1 MAQFGHVQKLHIKTP
16 ASGSW
21 DDTLQPLYLEYS
33 VDGTTW
39 IPIASS
45 FPSTTKHDGTT
56 LTSTEYNRARDYIIH
71 RGTTSGYKSAHAK
84 GTNTSYEWVHY
95 FRQQLKDWGIPY
107 TTVSNNPSIVATDEE
122 YVMYMMNTPIITWK
136 QDSNSAYY
144 DILGIPKDATHLR
157 IWTDYNRANLGL
169 EMNGTTLTD
178 ASFNMFFPGQTSPD
192 HSTDE
197 FNYSI
202 ISLSGVTLNGN
213 NHTPLLDS
221 KGDWDLIK
229 IFEGEG
235 TYDMLGYSVFV
246 DSTYAIVGMPDDDDN
261 GTTTGA
267 THIYKK
273 DESGNWTFT
282 KKITG
287 SSDTYANYHGQAVS
301 ITDDYALVSG
311 QQGLDSKPRV
321 YLYKNSSDTWTEE
334 KIFTVSDENYP
345 NNQIQSSIVFG
356 DYVVIGDYY
365 DDASGNLAGAVY
377 VFKKDEGGADNWGQL
392 KKIIASDGSA
402 DSRFGK
408 TVNIN
413 DTYLIAGAYTETNG
427 KGTDAGSA
435 YIFKRDEGGTDN
447 WGQLKKLLPSDGED
461 YGHFGAYDV
470 KITNN
475 YAVVAAS
482 NRDGGVTNT
491 AAAYIFKKDE
501 GGSDN
506 WGEVKK
512 ISIKNANKLTESHYG
527 NLSYPAGSGNTAK
540 AGLNLSMNDKYLVMG
555 ALLDLNSCGSVNI
568 YANDDDNW
576 SLVKKLTSFLPAQYN
591 FFGISVSINEQND
604 ILIGE
609 PHTLNRKGRV
619 YFYNNTADSNYWV
632 TNTIS
637 ETTNLTNVD
646 NEFSVA
652 MKPARDIFNG
662 NTITLTGIT
671 GTQTTDNA
679 SFDVVYNGRA
689 LNSTAKGAWT
699 QSTGTLSIVIDSDI
713 CGNTDLSFNFT
724 IKNGTV
730 GRFNGVKARIEVDG
744 DNLIPATSFST
755 EILKYDQPTSEDQPD
770 TPPPPTILDIF
781 SNDGAFCAL
790 KTDGTVQCWGHSD
803 FGSNPP
809 TDISNVKD
817 IFCSSKT
824 FTALTR
830 NNVLI
835 TWGNDNDGSGNNITN
850 VNISKKLQPNR
861 MYGNAVI
868 SNVKKHNL
876 EMSNNYKFNSHSYD
890 RPMTQILR
898 ETDYDFKNSF
908 SKATLEKINNISLT
922 NGEIKAESMPVLTDK
937 SDITRH
943 KILDTIFSNI
953 TDVSFNINTVEIGL
967 EDKLTKT
974 KTKVFKSNQTMNL
987 TNSSTDISTEQAVYS
1002 NLSDLSD
1009 NITVNMNDSVSFKVT
1024 RTTGKGL
1031 VGKYNVDVLAGKMV
1045 VYGRH
1050 YGTIEF
1056 GTSDLQLGPYEDGD
1070 EVYINNDKFYF
1081 GGFGCN
1087 KINRSTSNTNKYL
1100 SIITCMEA
1108 CAVLFQ
1114 NGSVKCFG
1122 KTGYTTTSL
1131 GLDSGVV
1138 KVIGGS
1144 KSFMALKSDG
1154 SVVVWGNETS
1164 YFNNKKNTHIHKN
1177 LTTGSRTTVTFD
1189 NTRLL
1194 ANDCID
1200 IYFGGSR
1207 RLMYDAYY
1215 IKKKDGSVV
1224 VIGEATGSSSYY
1236 TVLKGFL
1243 QESDPDYLL
1252 KNSKVDVTGGKFY
1265 GLSDII
1271 STSVEDMSS
1280 RYFSIN
1286 YNGKIITWGGFAG
1299 YEHSPYNGTY
1309 GNNIENIRYG
1319 INGTWGASTNKV
1331 ENSQQNLTIDT
1342 MPPVSKVFMSYSYG
1356 AGILNN
1362 GKVCFWGDSHYAWK
1376 QNTDNTINTTDPLTL
1391 GLWDKLQNNTIVDA
1405 VDSYRDIAFL
1415 DISGGVYISGN
1426 IYFTYV
1432 PTTSEVSSYGV
1443 STSMQ
1448 YDISQ
1453 NVVKIISNNNR
1464 GFAFLKSDNTAVVY
1478 RYMDSDISD
1487 YIPEKFLPSV
1497 TINRRRSS
1505 HLYTTILV
1513 TDIENIYNAGRHSF
1527 MLVNKSGEG
1536 FIINCYNSSSGFQN
1550 ENRTIIDIGK
1560 TIGGSITGIKRVY
1573 TNGNATCILKH
1584 DDTVVQFLGGYYTDL
1599 NTITKKNEINL
1610 SSAICGCDYNHYQ
1623 WGINGIYNGGNGK
1636 GGCVLN
1642 GDGSKNVLEN
1652 VKQIIPITGF
1662 EIPNDQDG
1670 GSGGFIA
1677 VINDGT
1683 NEYIAVWG
1691 CTRLSKKYFE
1701 YNNNCT
1707 GYDGTWVENTE
1718 ATNYIDVSQNFT
1730 NANISNVIL
1739 NQLMSNHKNI
1749 YPSVSNQFKN
1759 FYPELYKYEF
1769 NANIIKLT
1777 VENEKFLFN
1786 NSTASYTFEMGKT
1799 YYFDTSDSSNIN
1811 NRMKVSYS
1819 YNTYDS
1825 DSAVQFLT
1833 PGQKDSFIRF
1843 IKMKEQVYFYCDI
1856 SGIGMGSHYNQNS
1869 NPTVLDNVSTV
1880 FGGNTERDLLLQY
1893 TGISGDTI
1901 PDASFNTI
1909 TIDTEQKKKAVMEA
1923 LFTVLN
1929 ENMYKTKKD
1938 IFGYQKSAIG
1948 IASPLLYSNIMN
1960 VINASPV
1967 KRGVYIKGESSW
1979 SGYTELSLYPMNECL
1994 YVNMHDKDDNIYLSI
2009 ASEFGY
2015 SGVTGEIAFLI
2026 TRTTESNV
2034 TAQYSIEF
2042 ISTFNTVYTSAAN
2055 FNTSN
2060 NSGYFLENDVMDING
2075 IEITFTLSG
2084 LITKGSAKKY
2094 TNIITTVNSDDKFVF
2109 NGEVTKPPSFEYDK
2123 NYKFDVSDS
2132 SNSGYALKFSKT
2144 NSTTSY
2150 NTLSFGTPGTANS
2163 FVTFTPGSFSEAYV
2177 FCSNNGIN
2185 MGSLYNPM
2193 LLNNG
2198 ISKTNLETVE
2208 TDSIDANI
2216 TVPSGFYDNLSGLD
2230 NADKARQ
2237 KNRRRHQFLRT
2248 IFASNQDNTTLET
2261 TKTNLGFTASY
2272 KKTDYKVFNPK
2283 LTSGIVNINLNTDSD
2298 LTNTKGFYSALEDG
2312 DYALITNSSGSI
2324 TLKVSRTATDGNS
2337 SGVYY
2342 VENNEN
2348 GGTLIINKTNS
2359 VTYKLDSNPAGP
2371 FKDGDSATINYIP
2384 LVFGGIGDGSSTNPS
2399 EDISKPVLVETFD
2412 TIENRIPILPTRA
2425 GFIGIASDGNV
2436 YGWGGSNNNHLP
2448 PGDPDGDYSTDSR
2461 ITINDISFAKVI
2473 SDTVLYIDN
2482 NGYPKKMSGSYF
2494 SLTSQYNV
2502 WWDGTDVS
2510 SNLTDLSGVVDMVVG
2525 NTESKHCAIL
2535 LRNDGS
2541 VAFWSEDNQP
2551 AGASGYSFFGESCY
2565 PLIDSSH
2572 TNFSK
2577 VIKIVYVTGDFV
2589 LLRENGTVAFIQ
2601 VRTNAWASSEHLIK
2615 GIYWHNSGSSRTGG
2629 SLTLD
2634 NTLGDSQSLTVARNI
2649 FGKVVDIQARGADWN
2664 DRFGV
2669 CLINDK
2675 GQAFIITGNTWS
2687 AQSHYWWKAVTP
2699 ILPHKSVSYDL
2710 NSPYFK
2716 KTIKFHT
2723 FYEWHLQEFEDGT
2736 TAVPYY
2742 YYAKTG
2748 QHNSSTDPYATMG
2761 DYKYFND
2768 VFDGELNSD
2777 RNGFNLYNAKLGV
2790 SAPMKKYFGPLILL
2804 HDDTIVPGIAFG
2816 KTSNGSVNSYNKY
2829 NYWNDETYGIY
2840 GTNNG
2845 YSTNEYPAY
2854 GDISNVKSI
2863 HHGKATGTMYTDWV
2877 ILLKNGN
2884 VLTWGKNDIANSR
2897 DVSNQLVNVTKI
2909 VCSWN
2914 SAAALKSD
2922 GSVVVWG
2929 KTDEGG
2935 TFDANTAGSTSTMSN
2950 NTLSSGVIDL
2960 FSSKYGFTAVK
2971 SDGIILWGKYKNY
2984 YDDTDN
2990 ITWSTNSK
2998 YVFHSDDNSSYI
3010 KTTGGYFDNTGYNKN
3025 NKRNYPL
3032 YSTTAAQ
3039 DTIISQIRSLGVS
3052 STNIN
3057 SLRASTIVGDIN
3069 SVFIPSTIFSSG
3081 DKDDIRNFLI
3091 DFIFSISDKQTKFSK
3106 ETTILSLENKIN
3118 KDVIDIIKPNLGY
3131 IELLDYKYIFKGFY
3145 SKMVEND
3152 YIVLKVPNDDLFF
3165 KITKNAADYT
3175 IEKISGTV
3183 DLSLNKVSPYNE
3195 DSSIEI
3201 NGFKIK
3207 LIDGVMDG
3215 SDEVVQKYNCI
3226 ETTLGGSAY
3235 LNKKE
3240 GRVITWGNRD
3250 HGGYSHDD
3258 FHGTGRNAI
3267 TAYNNPGAS
3276 LSSGVVSIAASMQ
3289 GFAALKDDGSVVV
3302 WGQTTSGGGNLL
3314 GTSEAG
3320 PGMAENLT
3328 SGVVSVHGCSYGLGA
3343 LKSNGDFYCWGF
3355 SSRVGVNG
3363 RATYPSGQFPVKNV
3377 AKVYPSYHGFM
3388 LIKTDG
3394 SLSGIGGSSM
3404 GHNPVNLSNSTM
3416 YQINDFTL
3424 NQFTDNDALQNVEK
3438 VYASKERHVAIL
3450 NDASDNQIKI
3460 IGSSNDSICFTND
3473 FKTRRWKSVTV
3484 SDHNKFAALDVS
3496 GGVVAWGDSDI
3507 VGGTLSN
3514 PTSGQWMDISGDVSA
3529 NVVRVM
3535 ANKWAWMCLRSDNV
3549 LVGIRSGSTSGNGW
3563 KCYDFENTDNSYK
3576 KPPSEYIISKYKL
3589 RNIKDIFS
3597 SEGGF
3602 GAIDV
3607 SDNVMCWGYN
3617 TGDHVNEVPLG
3628 SLNKIYGGDLSGNDI
3643 SKNRPVALFSN
3654 GLSWCCLKEDET
3666 IVTWDRANSSNQDHG
3681 SNHLHST
3688 YGVNGTMWGG
3698 NGSGGGIRNGD
3709 GSITK
3714 TGNVKNVVVQ
3724 NTYYTTRGFV
3734 AIQED
3739 PSGNQSC
3746 VGWGGYSGQR
3756 YNYSTPDND
3765 ERSFRHIVD
3774 QLTSHSPYQF
3784 GLENNGSCPDNRW
3797 VWLRSN
3803 RTNLHEYEEGGKN
3816 LTGNP
3821 TGFGE
3826 VATLIEVYDVADVEA
3841 DASNS
3846 GVDIS
3851 AIEQLKENKLSEDV
3865 DETSAS
3871 IPTEN
3876 SVLSGT
3882 LKTEGKTPKE
3892 IRKQRTNILKL
3903 AFANNPK
3910 RTKFKIDSSTLGFN
3924 STTTKRKKSNY
3935 VVYKVSFGKVTIDLK
3950 EDKTLD
3956 ENTGFFVAM
3965 EAGNEATLKSDTGDF
3980 KITQSETDFEDG
3992 SSKFFV
3998 EGVGGTLSRIVNY
4011 ESKTY
4016 DDKSSPQGPFK
4027 EGDSATI
4034 NGVHIDFGSISEGT
4048 GNYSFGDP
4056 YIKPIFGGISK
4067 LPDEKAYYRLF
4078 EGKDL
4083 FINCYVN
4090 KISPEKQEYMEKWFY
4105 NKTGYDS
4112 KLLGFVTSGFFYN
4125 EIFISSENKTML
4137 LDFEKA
4143 IIDMDSE
4150 DANHFKIE
4158 NNYEREKENKY
4169 LLNAKCNKYSISW
4182 PHETYNNI
4190 KFIVKIYENPQID
4203 NAISIEVESN
4213 VSKCKGLLVRN
4224 YKPNLMKLTDIKTLK
4239 SKKLNRRLKRAK
4251 NKYATKA
4258 IKKKNEVWVKM

>member
-1 MAQFGHVQKLHIKTP
+1 
-16 ASGSW
+16 
-21 DDTLQPLYLEYS
+21 
-33 VDGTTW
+33 
-39 IPIASS
+39 
-45 FPSTTKHDGTT
+45 
-56 LTSTEYNRARDYIIH
+56 
-71 RGTTSGYKSAHAK
+71 
-84 GTNTSYEWVHY
+84 
-95 FRQQLKDWGIPY
+95 
-107 TTVSNNPSIVATDEE
+107 
-122 YVMYMMNTPIITWK
+122 
-136 QDSNSAYY
+136 
-144 DILGIPKDATHLR
+144 
-157 IWTDYNRANLGL
+157 
-169 EMNGTTLTD
+169 
-178 ASFNMFFPGQTSPD
+178 
-192 HSTDE
+192 
-197 FNYSI
+197 
-202 ISLSGVTLNGN
+202 
-213 NHTPLLDS
+213 
-221 KGDWDLIK
+221 
-229 IFEGEG
+229 
-235 TYDMLGYSVFV
+235 
-246 DSTYAIVGMPDDDDN
+246 
-261 GTTTGA
+261 
-267 THIYKK
+267 
-273 DESGNWTFT
+273 
-282 KKITG
+282 
-287 SSDTYANYHGQAVS
+287 
-301 ITDDYALVSG
+301 
-311 QQGLDSKPRV
+311 
-321 YLYKNSSDTWTEE
+321 
-334 KIFTVSDENYP
+334 
-345 NNQIQSSIVFG
+345 
-356 DYVVIGDYY
+356 
-365 DDASGNLAGAVY
+365 
-377 VFKKDEGGADNWGQL
+377 
-392 KKIIASDGSA
+392 
-402 DSRFGK
+402 
-408 TVNIN
+408 
-413 DTYLIAGAYTETNG
+413 
-427 KGTDAGSA
+427 
-435 YIFKRDEGGTDN
+435 
-447 WGQLKKLLPSDGED
+447 
-461 YGHFGAYDV
+461 
-470 KITNN
+470 
-475 YAVVAAS
+475 
-482 NRDGGVTNT
+482 
-491 AAAYIFKKDE
+491 
-501 GGSDN
+501 
-506 WGEVKK
+506 
-512 ISIKNANKLTESHYG
+512 
-527 NLSYPAGSGNTAK
+527 
-540 AGLNLSMNDKYLVMG
+540 
-555 ALLDLNSCGSVNI
+555 
-568 YANDDDNW
+568 
-576 SLVKKLTSFLPAQYN
+576 
-591 FFGISVSINEQND
+591 
-604 ILIGE
+604 
-609 PHTLNRKGRV
+609 
-619 YFYNNTADSNYWV
+619 SNYWV

-646 NEFSVA
+646 NEISVA

-755 EILKYDQPTSEDQPD
+755 EILKYDQPTPEDQPA

-790 KTDGTVQCWGHSD
+790 KTDGTVQCWGHND

-835 TWGNDNDGSGNNITN
+835 TWGNDNDGSGNKITN
-850 VNISKKLQPNR
+850 VNISKKMQPNR
-861 MYGNAVI
+861 MYGEAVI

-876 EMSNNYKFNSHSYD
+876 EMSNNYKFNSNSYD

-898 ETDYDFKNSF
+898 KTDYDFKNSF
-908 SKATLEKINNISLT
+908 SKETLEKINNISLT

-937 SDITRH
+937 GDITRH

-1024 RTTGKGL
+1024 RTTEKGV
-1031 VGKYNVDVLAGKMV
+1031 VGKYIVDVLAGKMV

-1087 KINRSTSNTNKYL
+1087 KINRSTTNTNKYL

-1122 KTGYTTTSL
+1122 KTGYDTTGL

-1138 KVIGGS
+1138 KLIGGS
-1144 KSFMALKSDG
+1144 KSFMALKSNG
-1154 SVVVWGNETS
+1154 SVVVWGNENS
-1164 YFNNKKNTHIHKN
+1164 YFNNKKNKHVHRN

-1194 ANDCID
+1194 AGDCID

-1207 RLMYDAYY
+1207 RLYYDAYY
-1215 IKKKDGSVV
+1215 IKKKDGSIV
-1224 VIGEATGSSSYY
+1224 VIGDCTGSNSYY

-1243 QESDPDYLL
+1243 EEFDPDYLL

-1265 GLSDII
+1265 GLGDIL

-1286 YNGKIITWGGFAG
+1286 YNGKIITWGGFSG
-1299 YEHSPYNGTY
+1299 YDSSPYNGNY

-1319 INGTWGASTNKV
+1319 INGTWGESTNKV

-1376 QNTDNTINTTDPLTL
+1376 QNADNTINTTDTLTL

-1405 VDSYRDIAFL
+1405 VDSHKDIAFL

-1426 IYFTYV
+1426 TYFTYV
-1432 PTTSEVSSYGV
+1432 PTTSEVSTYGV

-1464 GFAFLKSDNTAVVY
+1464 GFAFLRSDNTAVVY
-1478 RYMDSDISD
+1478 RYMNTDISV
-1487 YIPEKFLPSV
+1487 YIPEKFLSSV
-1497 TINRRRSS
+1497 TIKRRRSD
-1505 HLYTTILV
+1505 HRYTTILV
-1513 TDIENIYNAGRHSF
+1513 TDIENIYNSGRHSF
-1527 MLVNKSGEG
+1527 MLVSKSGEG

-1599 NTITKKNEINL
+1599 NTIVKKNEINL
-1610 SSAICGCDYNHYQ
+1610 SSAMCGSDYNHYQ

-1636 GGCVLN
+1636 GGSILN
-1642 GDGSKNVLEN
+1642 GDGSKRVLEN
-1652 VKQIIPITGF
+1652 VKQIIPIIGF
-1662 EIPNDQDG
+1662 EIPNDKQG

-1677 VINDGT
+1677 IINDGT

-1691 CTRLSKKYFE
+1691 CTRLSKKHFDFD
-1701 YNNNCT
+1701 NNCNSYPANGQWT
-1707 GYDGTWVENTE
+1707 ENTDP
-1718 ATNYIDVSQNFT
+1718 TNYIDVSQNFT
-1730 NANISNVIL
+1730 NANISNVVL
-1739 NQLMSNHKNI
+1739 NQLMNNQKNL
-1749 YPSVSNQFKN
+1749 YPPVSNQFKN

-1769 NANIIKLT
+1769 NANIITLT
-1777 VENEKFLFN
+1777 VANDKFLFN

-1825 DSAVQFLT
+1825 GSAVQFLT

-1843 IKMKEQVYFYCDI
+1843 INMKEQVYFYCDI

-1893 TGISGDTI
+1893 TGISGDII

-1909 TIDTEQKKKAVMEA
+1909 IIDTEQKKKAVMEA

-1979 SGYTELSLYPMNECL
+1979 SGYTELSLYPTNECL

-2015 SGVTGEIAFLI
+2015 SGVTGEIAFFI
-2026 TRTTESNV
+2026 TRTTES
-2034 TAQYSIEF
+2034 TAAAQYTIEF

-2060 NSGYFLENDVMDING
+2060 NTGYFLENDVMDING

-2084 LITKGSAKKY
+2084 LITKGSAKQY
-2094 TNIITTVNSDDKFVF
+2094 TNIITTVNSDGKFVF
-2109 NGEVTKPPSFEYDK
+2109 NGEVTKPPSLEYDK

-2132 SNSGYALKFSKT
+2132 SNSGYALKFSTT

-2150 NTLSFGTPGTANS
+2150 NTLSFGTPGTTNS
-2163 FVTFTPGSFSEAYV
+2163 YVTFTPGSFSEAYV

-2198 ISKTNLETVE
+2198 ISKTNLENIE
-2208 TDSIDANI
+2208 ADSIDANI
-2216 TVPSGFYDNLSGLD
+2216 NVPSGFYDNLSGLD
-2230 NADKARQ
+2230 DADKARQ

-2248 IFASNQDNTTLET
+2248 IFASNQDNSTLET
-2261 TKTNLGFTASY
+2261 TKTNLGFTESY
-2272 KKTDYKVFNPK
+2272 KKTNYKVFNPK

-2312 DYALITNSSGSI
+2312 DYALITNSSGTI
-2324 TLKVSRTATDGNS
+2324 TLKVSRTSTDGNS

-2342 VENNEN
+2342 VENNET
-2348 GGTLIINKTNS
+2348 GGTLIVNKTNS
-2359 VTYKLDSNPAGP
+2359 LTYKSETNPAGP

-2399 EDISKPVLVETFD
+2399 EDISEPVIVETFD
-2412 TIENRIPILPTRA
+2412 TVEDRIHILPTKS

-2448 PGDPDGDYSTDSR
+2448 PGDPDGDYSNDSR

-2473 SDTVLYIDN
+2473 RDTVLYVDH
-2482 NGYPKKMSGSYF
+2482 NGSPKKMSGSYF
-2494 SLTSQYNV
+2494 SLTSQHNV

-2510 SNLTDLSGVVDMVVG
+2510 SNLTDLSGVVDMVLG
-2525 NTESKHCAIL
+2525 NTESEQCAIL

-2541 VAFWSEDNQP
+2541 VAFWCDDDP
-2551 AGASGYSFFGESCY
+2551 AGGGTGNDFYSTDCY

-2572 TNFSK
+2572 ANFSK
-2577 VIKIVYVTGDFV
+2577 IIKIIYITGHFV
-2589 LLRENGTVAFIQ
+2589 LLRENGTLAFIQ
-2601 VRTNAWASSEHLIK
+2601 VRDTATWSAEHLIED
-2615 GIYWHNSGSSRTGG
+2615 GIYWHNSGSTSTGG
-2629 SLTLD
+2629 SLTLE

-2649 FGKVVDIQARGADWN
+2649 FGKVVDIQTRGSDWN
-2664 DRFGV
+2664 HAFGV
-2669 CLINDK
+2669 CIINDK
-2675 GQAFIITGNTWS
+2675 GQGFIVVGTSNSSMG
-2687 AQSHYWWKAVTP
+2687 HYWWKSVSLV
-2699 ILPHKSVSYDL
+2699 LPHKSISYDL
-2710 NSPYFK
+2710 DSPYFK
-2716 KTIKFHT
+2716 KTVKFHT
-2723 FYEWHLQEFEDGT
+2723 FYEWHLQEFADGT
-2736 TAVPYY
+2736 TAIPYY
-2742 YYAKTG
+2742 YYAKVG
-2748 QHNSSTDPYATMG
+2748 QNYSSSNPYATMG

-2768 VFDGELNSD
+2768 VLDGELNSD

-2816 KTSNGSVNSYNKY
+2816 KTTGGSVNVDNKY

-2845 YSTNEYPAY
+2845 YVANEYPAY

-2863 HHGKATGTMYTDWV
+2863 HHGKVLVQYGEKYTDWV
-2877 ILLKNGN
+2877 VLLKNGN
-2884 VLTWGKNDIANSR
+2884 VLTWGKNYIANSR

-2909 VCSWN
+2909 VCSW
-2914 SAAALKSD
+2914 SAAAALKSD

-2960 FSSKYGFTAVK
+2960 FSSRYGFTAVK
-2971 SDGIILWGKYKNY
+2971 SDGIIVWGKYKNY

-2990 ITWSTNSK
+2990 LTWSTNSK
-2998 YVFHSDDNSSYI
+2998 YVFHSDDYSSYP
-3010 KTTGGYFDNTGYNKN
+3010 KTGSDGGGGYFGNTGYNKN

-3039 DTIISQIRSLGVS
+3039 DTIISQIGFLGVS
-3052 STNIN
+3052 TLDLNI
-3057 SLRASTIVGDIN
+3057 LRSSSDAGDIN

-3081 DKDDIRNFLI
+3081 DKDEIRNFLI

-3106 ETTILSLENKIN
+3106 KTTILSLENKIK
-3118 KDVIDIIKPNLGY
+3118 KDIIDIIKPNLGY
-3131 IELLDYKYIFKGFY
+3131 HELFNYNYIFKGFY

-3152 YIVLKVPNDDLFF
+3152 YIVLKAPFDDLLF
-3165 KITKNAADYT
+3165 KITKNAGDYT
-3175 IEKISGTV
+3175 IEKTGGTA
-3183 DLSLNKVSPYNE
+3183 DLSLNDVSPYNE
-3195 DSSIEI
+3195 GSSVEV

-3207 LIDGVMDG
+3207 FMNGVMDG

-3226 ETTLGGSAY
+3226 ECSLSAAAY
-3235 LNKKE
+3235 LDKSQ

-3258 FHGTGRNAI
+3258 FHGTGRDAV
-3267 TAYNNPGAS
+3267 TAYNNPGAT
-3276 LSSGVVSIAASMQ
+3276 LSSGVVSIAVSMSA
-3289 GFAALKDDGSVVV
+3289 FAALKSDGSVVV
-3302 WGQTTSGGGNLL
+3302 WGSASDGGNLL
-3314 GTSEAG
+3314 HSSYAG
-3320 PGMAENLT
+3320 SGLAENLT
-3328 SGVVSVHGCSYGLGA
+3328 SGVKRVYGMVNGLGA
-3343 LKSNGDFYCWGF
+3343 LKSNGDFYCWGY
-3355 SSRVGVNG
+3355 SSVVGTSGRV
-3363 RATYPSGQFPVKNV
+3363 TYPSNQFPVKNV
-3377 AKVYPSYHGFM
+3377 AKVFPAYYGFI

-3394 SLSGIGGSSM
+3394 SLSGIGSTSLA
-3404 GHNPVNLSNSTM
+3404 HKPSYLSNSTM
-3416 YQINDFTL
+3416 YEINDFTQ

-3438 VYASKERHVAIL
+3438 VYTSRDRHVAIL
-3450 NDASDNQIKI
+3450 NDACGNQIKI
-3460 IGSSNDSICFTND
+3460 IGNSNNSRYFAND
-3473 FKTRRWKSVTV
+3473 FKTRRWKNVVV
-3484 SDHNKFAALDVS
+3484 SDYNKFAAIDVS
-3496 GGVVAWGDSDI
+3496 GGVVAWGDNDI
-3507 VGGTLSN
+3507 VNGTLNN

-3529 NVVRVM
+3529 NVVRVV
-3535 ANKWAWMCLRSDNV
+3535 ANKYAWMCLRSDNV
-3549 LVGIRSGSTSGNGW
+3549 LVSIDCGDRGTGY

-3576 KPPSEYIISKYKL
+3576 KPPSGYIISKYKL
-3589 RNIKDIFS
+3589 RNIKDIFAS
-3597 SEGGF
+3597 QYGF

-3607 SDNVMCWGYN
+3607 SDNVVCWGYS
-3617 TGDHVNEVPLG
+3617 TSKYVNEVPHG
-3628 SLNKIYGGDLSGNDI
+3628 YPDKIYGGDLSGNDI

-3654 GLSWCCLKEDET
+3654 
-3666 IVTWDRANSSNQDHG
+3666 
-3681 SNHLHST
+3681 
-3688 YGVNGTMWGG
+3688 
-3698 NGSGGGIRNGD
+3698 
-3709 GSITK
+3709 
-3714 TGNVKNVVVQ
+3714 
-3724 NTYYTTRGFV
+3724 
-3734 AIQED
+3734 
-3739 PSGNQSC
+3739 
-3746 VGWGGYSGQR
+3746 
-3756 YNYSTPDND
+3756 
-3765 ERSFRHIVD
+3765 
-3774 QLTSHSPYQF
+3774 
-3784 GLENNGSCPDNRW
+3784 
-3797 VWLRSN
+3797 
-3803 RTNLHEYEEGGKN
+3803 
-3816 LTGNP
+3816 
-3821 TGFGE
+3821 
-3826 VATLIEVYDVADVEA
+3826 
-3841 DASNS
+3841 
-3846 GVDIS
+3846 
-3851 AIEQLKENKLSEDV
+3851 
-3865 DETSAS
+3865 
-3871 IPTEN
+3871 
-3876 SVLSGT
+3876 
-3882 LKTEGKTPKE
+3882 
-3892 IRKQRTNILKL
+3892 
-3903 AFANNPK
+3903 
-3910 RTKFKIDSSTLGFN
+3910 
-3924 STTTKRKKSNY
+3924 
-3935 VVYKVSFGKVTIDLK
+3935 
-3950 EDKTLD
+3950 
-3956 ENTGFFVAM
+3956 
-3965 EAGNEATLKSDTGDF
+3965 
-3980 KITQSETDFEDG
+3980 
-3992 SSKFFV
+3992 
-3998 EGVGGTLSRIVNY
+3998 
-4011 ESKTY
+4011 
-4016 DDKSSPQGPFK
+4016 
-4027 EGDSATI
+4027 
-4034 NGVHIDFGSISEGT
+4034 
-4048 GNYSFGDP
+4048 
-4056 YIKPIFGGISK
+4056 
-4067 LPDEKAYYRLF
+4067 
-4078 EGKDL
+4078 
-4083 FINCYVN
+4083 
-4090 KISPEKQEYMEKWFY
+4090 
-4105 NKTGYDS
+4105 
-4112 KLLGFVTSGFFYN
+4112 
-4125 EIFISSENKTML
+4125 
-4137 LDFEKA
+4137 
-4143 IIDMDSE
+4143 
-4150 DANHFKIE
+4150 
-4158 NNYEREKENKY
+4158 
-4169 LLNAKCNKYSISW
+4169 
-4182 PHETYNNI
+4182 
-4190 KFIVKIYENPQID
+4190 
-4203 NAISIEVESN
+4203 
-4213 VSKCKGLLVRN
+4213 
-4224 YKPNLMKLTDIKTLK
+4224 
-4239 SKKLNRRLKRAK
+4239 
-4251 NKYATKA
+4251 
-4258 IKKKNEVWVKM
+4258 